1 MTTTPD
7 PDAARDHSFPKE
19 LRLRATADYQR
30 VYKRRRSVSD
40 DHLILYAAPNNLSHP
55 RFGTSVS
62 KKVGNAVHRNR
73 WKRALREAFRLS
85 RAEWPA
91 GLDYI
96 AIPRTLEPPGLEE
109 LRDSLV
115 RLAKRVDRRTRG

>member
-7 PDAARDHSFPKE
+7 PDAVPDHSFPKE

-30 VYKRRRSVSD
+30 VYKLRRSVSD
-40 DHLILYAAPNNLSHP
+40 DFLILYAAPNNLPHA
-55 RFGTSVS
+55 RFGASVS

-85 RAEWPA
+85 RAEWPT
-91 GLDYI
+91 GLDYV
-96 AIPRTLEPPGLEE
+96 AIPRAAEPPETE
-109 LRDSLV
+109 VLRRSLMK
-115 RLAKRVDRRTRG
+115 LARRAEKRAKN